1 MAFVA
6 LTKPRIIELLLIT
19 TVPVMFLAQ
28 QGVPDL
34 KLVLLTC
41 VGGYLSAG
49 GANALNMYI
58 DRDIDAL
65 MDRTSQ
71 RPWSPAWSAPASA
84 SRSASRSASSRL
96 SSSA

>member
-1 MAFVA
+1 MARPAGVAGTTPAHRPFGARVGAFVA

-41 VGGYLSAG
+41 VGGL
-49 GANALNMYI
+49 
-58 DRDIDAL
+58 DAP
-65 MDRTSQ
+65 TSKGSGL
-71 RPWSPAWSAPASA
+71 RCA
-84 SRSASRSASSRL
+84 SRAAASSSFR
-96 SSSA
+96 